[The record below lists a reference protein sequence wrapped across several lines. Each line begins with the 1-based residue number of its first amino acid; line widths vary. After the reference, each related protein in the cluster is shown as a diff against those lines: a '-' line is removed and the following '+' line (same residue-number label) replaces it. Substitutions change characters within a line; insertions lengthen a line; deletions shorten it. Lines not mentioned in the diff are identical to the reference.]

1 MTDDPDLVA
10 HLRRLEAELV
20 SFDVWQSRAGLEAR
34 MSPDFIEIG
43 SGGILTRAGLI
54 SIILGTDPGV
64 WHAEDFAVRE
74 LAPTVAL
81 VTYRS
86 LIDRGDGGPS
96 LIALR
101 SSIWRREDDRWR
113 IEFHQITR
121 LSSPSA

>member
-1 MTDDPDLVA
+1 MTDPDLVE

-20 SFDVWQSRAGLEAR
+20 SFDVWQSRAELEAR

-43 SGGILTRAGLI
+43 SDGILTREGLI

-81 VTYRS
+81 LTYRS
-86 LIDRGDGGPS
+86 VIEQGAGGPP

-101 SSIWRREDDRWR
+101 SSIWRLDDDRWR
-113 IEFHQITR
+113 MELHQITR
-121 LSSPSA
+121 LAGPSA